1 MADLDTN
8 VNGTQATQ
16 EAETQTETNP
26 AATEETG
33 KTPTADDLAAELKK
47 LRADMAKQKSALDNA
62 TKEAANYKR
71 QLRDSQS
78 EEQRKAEE
86 AREANE
92 AMMQELETLRKER
105 AVAGA
110 TQKVFTFIQDEATAK
125 TVAEYLYGAEDID
138 GAISAI
144 QKAWTAREKALK
156 LEYSKIPAPAAGGSN
171 GPTVTKEQLDAMKY
185 TERVKFA
192 NEHPDEYNKLMGR

>member
-8 VNGTQATQ
+8 VNGTQADQ
-16 EAETQTETNP
+16 EAATQTETTP
-26 AATEETG
+26 ADDAA
-33 KTPTADDLAAELKK
+33 KTPTAEDMAAELKK
-47 LRADMAKQKSALDNA
+47 LKADMAKQKSALDNA